1 MTTIYLR
8 TSGREEE
15 EDEEDSTMPRM
26 TTETKIEFIE
36 EDPEM
41 EAEEDEIEM
50 YRH

>member
-8 TSGREEE
+8 TNGREEE
-15 EDEEDSTMPRM
+15 EEEEDDSMPRM

-36 EDPEM
+36 EDPE
-41 EAEEDEIEM
+41 EEEIEM